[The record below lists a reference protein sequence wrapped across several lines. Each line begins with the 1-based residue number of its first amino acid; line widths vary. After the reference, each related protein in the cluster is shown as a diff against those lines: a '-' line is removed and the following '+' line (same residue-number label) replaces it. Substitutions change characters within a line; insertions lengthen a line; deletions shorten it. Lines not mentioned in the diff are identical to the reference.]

1 MIFSHIKRSFL
12 FLIPQKYLPK
22 ENKMFTCNSYLNDVI
37 TYRASH
43 YSLSQ
48 VLFQVLAILQIL
60 KLTWSLALFSGKAS
74 WMSYM
79 SFSRSCASHAKS
91 HYSLFTIVF
100 LALDLLFS
108 IRLHLDYFCT
118 ATPLALYLFKWAIFK
133 RQKMSFFQ

>member
-1 MIFSHIKRSFL
+1 
-12 FLIPQKYLPK
+12 
-22 ENKMFTCNSYLNDVI
+22 MFTCNSYLNDVI

-48 VLFQVLAILQIL
+48 VLFQFLAILQIL

-91 HYSLFTIVF
+91 HYS
-100 LALDLLFS
+100 
-108 IRLHLDYFCT
+108 
-118 ATPLALYLFKWAIFK
+118 K
-133 RQKMSFFQ
+133 KMMHS

>member
-91 HYSLFTIVF
+91 HYSLSTIVF

-108 IRLHLDYFCT
+108 IRLHLDYFCI